1 MKKLIQKGKPSTQS
15 TIDDCIGGWDLSELE
30 VIDDNNANNAN
41 NANNDNNTNNDNND
55 NNTNNANNANNANN
69 DEVKKN
75 EF

>member
-15 TIDDCIGGWDLSELE
+15 IVDDCMGDWELSE
-30 VIDDNNANNAN
+30 
-41 NANNDNNTNNDNND
+41 NDNND
-55 NNTNNANNANNANN
+55 NN

>member
-15 TIDDCIGGWDLSELE
+15 TVNDCIGGWDLSELE
-30 VIDDNNANNAN
+30 VEDD
-41 NANNDNNTNNDNND
+41 D
-55 NNTNNANNANNANN
+55 NN